1 MDGAI
6 HMLPPTAPRAVPP
19 AGDFPGAL
27 RRYEESLALLA
38 DGASGGDAAMVVN
51 NMGFVHERAGAL
63 GAAAAH
69 YREALRLLAPAGHAQ
84 IEANLRNVEGK
95 LAQGA

>member
-1 MDGAI
+1 
-6 HMLPPTAPRAVPP
+6 
-19 AGDFPGAL
+19 
-27 RRYEESLALLA
+27 
-38 DGASGGDAAMVVN
+38 MVVN